1 MVREGVPDA
10 PLVHVALSLFALGGA
25 ARAADLPPAPQLPP
39 MEAEPLWTGFYAG
52 LNVGGAFGSSRN
64 AFTVAGFGLPSFAT
78 SLDGVIGGGEAG
90 YNWQTGPC
98 VLGLE
103 ANFEGS
109 GLSGGRDAPCLP
121 PLCGALAASYAQRL
135 SWFGTL
141 RPRIGYAL
149 GNWLFYATGGGAL
162 GQVETN
168 AAAAVGPFVAAD
180 RRGGTRDGWTLGGG
194 VEVALAPGWSAKI
207 EYLYLDLGS
216 RTTTYLMNP
225 PISNASRLSANV
237 ITTGVNYRF

>member
-1 MVREGVPDA
+1 MRRIFA
-10 PLVHVALSLFALGGA
+10 AALSLFALGGA

-64 AFTVAGFGLPSFAT
+64 AFSIAGFGLPTFNT
-78 SLDGVIGGGEAG
+78 PLQGVVGGGEAG
-90 YNWQTGPC
+90 YNWQTGPW

-109 GLSGGRDAPCLP
+109 GLSGSRTAPCLP
-121 PLCGALAASYAQRL
+121 PLCGALAASYAQNL

-141 RPRIGYAL
+141 RPRVGYAL
-149 GNWLFYATGGGAL
+149 GNWLLYATGGGAL
-162 GQVETN
+162 GQVDTSAT
-168 AAAAVGPFVAAD
+168 AAIGSFVANNK
-180 RRGGTRDGWTLGGG
+180 RSQTRGGWTLGGG
-194 VEVALAPGWSAKI
+194 LEVALAPGWSAKI

-216 RTTTYLMNP
+216 HTTTYLATP
-225 PISNASRLSANV
+225 PISNASRFSANV
-237 ITTGVNYRF
+237 ITAGVNYHF

>member
-1 MVREGVPDA
+1 MR
-10 PLVHVALSLFALGGA
+10 
-25 ARAADLPPAPQLPP
+25 RACRRS
-39 MEAEPLWTGFYAG
+39 AER
-52 LNVGGAFGSSRN
+52 SRR
-64 AFTVAGFGLPSFAT
+64 AT
-78 SLDGVIGGGEAG
+78 
-90 YNWQTGPC
+90 
-98 VLGLE
+98 
-103 ANFEGS
+103 
-109 GLSGGRDAPCLP
+109 
-121 PLCGALAASYAQRL
+121 AQRL

-141 RPRIGYAL
+141 RPRVGYAL

-168 AAAAVGPFVAAD
+168 ATAAVGPFVAAD

-216 RTTTYLMNP
+216 RTTTYLLTP